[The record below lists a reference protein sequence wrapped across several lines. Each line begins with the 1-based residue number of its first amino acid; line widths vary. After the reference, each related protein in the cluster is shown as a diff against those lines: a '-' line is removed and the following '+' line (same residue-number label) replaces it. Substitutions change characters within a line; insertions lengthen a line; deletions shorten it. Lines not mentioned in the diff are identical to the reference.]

1 MGRDGERIMSIIF
14 RQVNYVYLP
23 KTPYESHAL
32 KDIDLTIESGTF
44 TAIIG
49 HTGSGKSTLI
59 QHINA
64 LLLPTSGE
72 VEIENFVIRP
82 HAKTKGIKRLRKVA
96 GLVFQFPEYQLFEE
110 TVFKDIAFGPKNF
123 GAKEADLKSKV
134 SEVLKLVG
142 LDDSYLERSPF
153 ELSGG
158 QKRRV
163 AIAGI
168 LAMDPDILVLD
179 EPTAGLDPQGAIDMM
194 ALFQRIHAM
203 GKTVILVTHEM
214 EYVLRF
220 CQQAIVMQAGKI
232 VYQGTPSVL
241 FSDEALLKQVEIQ
254 APQIIRLANELQ
266 QKGMPLK
273 IDTIKSVE
281 DFVKEIVACRNVGDS
296 Q

>member
-1 MGRDGERIMSIIF
+1 MSINF
-14 RQVNYVYLP
+14 RQVSFVYLP

-32 KDIDLTIESGTF
+32 KAIDLSIEKGTF

-64 LLLPTSGE
+64 LLIPTSGE
-72 VEIENFVIRP
+72 VEVEQFTITP

-123 GAKEADLKSKV
+123 GANEADLTSKV
-134 SEVLKLVG
+134 SEVLQLVG

-179 EPTAGLDPQGAIDMM
+179 EPTAGLDPQGANEMM
-194 ALFQRIHAM
+194 ALFKKINQM

-214 EYVLRF
+214 DYVLQY
-220 CQQAIVMQAGKI
+220 CEQAVVMQDGKI
-232 VYQGTPSVL
+232 VYQGEPGGL
-241 FSDEALLKQVEIQ
+241 FANQELLKQVDIR
-254 APQIIRLANELQ
+254 APQIIQLAQQLQAQGFKIELN
-266 QKGMPLK
+266 K
-273 IDTIKSVE
+273 IKHVD
-281 DFVKEIVACRNVGDS
+281 DFIAAIIACRKAGEVT
-296 Q
+296 

>member
-1 MGRDGERIMSIIF
+1 MSINF
-14 RQVNYVYLP
+14 RQVSFVYLP

-32 KDIDLTIESGTF
+32 KAIDLSIEKGTF

-64 LLLPTSGE
+64 LLIPTAGE
-72 VEIENFVIRP
+72 VEVEQFTITP

-123 GAKEADLKSKV
+123 GAKEADLTSKV
-134 SEVLKLVG
+134 SEVLQLVG

-179 EPTAGLDPQGAIDMM
+179 EPTAGLDPQGANEMM
-194 ALFQRIHAM
+194 ALFKKINQM

-214 EYVLRF
+214 DYVLQY
-220 CQQAIVMQAGKI
+220 CEQAVVMQDGKI
-232 VYQGTPSVL
+232 VYQGEPGGL
-241 FSDEALLKQVEIQ
+241 FANQELLKQVDIR
-254 APQIIRLANELQ
+254 APQIIQLAQQLQAQGFKIELNKIKHVDDFIAAIIAC
-266 QKGMPLK
+266 QKAGEV
-273 IDTIKSVE
+273 T
-281 DFVKEIVACRNVGDS
+281 
-296 Q
+296 

>member
-1 MGRDGERIMSIIF
+1 MSINF
-14 RQVNYVYLP
+14 RQVSFVYLP

-32 KDIDLTIESGTF
+32 KAIDLSIEKGTF

-64 LLLPTSGE
+64 LLIPTAGE
-72 VEIENFVIRP
+72 VEVEQFTITP

-123 GAKEADLKSKV
+123 GAKEADLTSKV
-134 SEVLKLVG
+134 SEVLQLVG

-179 EPTAGLDPQGAIDMM
+179 EPTAGLDPQGANEMM
-194 ALFQRIHAM
+194 ALFKKINQM

-214 EYVLRF
+214 DYVLQY
-220 CQQAIVMQAGKI
+220 CEQAVVMQDGKI
-232 VYQGTPSVL
+232 VYQGEPGGL
-241 FSDEALLKQVEIQ
+241 FANQELLKQVDIR
-254 APQIIRLANELQ
+254 APQIIQLAQQLQAQGFKIELN
-266 QKGMPLK
+266 K
-273 IDTIKSVE
+273 IKHVD
-281 DFVKEIVACRNVGDS
+281 DFIAAIIACRKAGEVT
-296 Q
+296 